1 MPKGCRPGP
10 QARAKPSL
18 ISRARMRAQACK
30 RASPLAG
37 HCARLLKCEARRLT
51 GPQARHPPPGSARS
65 AGRGASYA
73 GGRSAP
79 ARKCGGARHPGRGAG
94 LAEARYRAKAAPS
107 TYEATGTPDPGSQG
121 WPQAT
126 GVSRLRPL
134 LPGAWCATAGARPAR
149 PQGLPAGPLGPQ
161 SG

>member
-1 MPKGCRPGP
+1 MG
-10 QARAKPSL
+10 
-18 ISRARMRAQACK
+18 
-30 RASPLAG
+30 PLAG

-107 TYEATGTPDPGSQG
+107 TYAATGRPASGR
-121 WPQAT
+121 
-126 GVSRLRPL
+126 SRLARN
-134 LPGAWCATAGARPAR
+134 AGHRR
-149 PQGLPAGPLGPQ
+149 RRRVSGLDGP
-161 SG
+161 